1 MQFIDRGIYHIYN
14 RGNNKLPIFFNGNNG
29 LHFLKKVQKEMVPH
43 CDILAYCL
51 MPNHFH
57 FLVQV
62 RSLLAQVFRQ
72 IDIKESISQNGRIS
86 VRSERHPLSSAIGI
100 LLSSYSQGVN
110 RQNGTTGSL
119 FQQKTKAK
127 FLDNVDLARTVFH
140 YIHQNPV
147 RAGLVEKMEDWE
159 FSSFKEY
166 AGLRAGTLTNQ
177 ELGFELLG
185 LNRKTF
191 YEQSYRAIQE
201 KEMRDLQTDS
211 DDRSASV

>member
-1 MQFIDRGIYHIYN
+1 MQFVDRGIYHIYN
-14 RGNNKLPIFFNGNNG
+14 RGNNKLPIFFNGNNC
-29 LHFLKKVQKEMVPH
+29 LHFLKKVRKEIVPH

-62 RSLLAQVFRQ
+62 RSLLAQAFKQ

-86 VRSERHPLSSAIGI
+86 VQSERHPLSSAIGI
-100 LLSSYSQGVN
+100 LLSSYSQAVN
-110 RQNGTTGSL
+110 KQNGTTGSL

-147 RAGLVEKMEDWE
+147 EAGLVKHMEDWH
-159 FSSFKEY
+159 FSSFRDY
-166 AGLRAGTLTNQ
+166 AGLRKGNLCNQ
-177 ELGFELLG
+177 ELAFELFG
-185 LNRKTF
+185 FDKRSF
-191 YEQSYRAIQE
+191 YEESYRAIQE
-201 KEMRDLQTDS
+201 KEMRDIF
-211 DDRSASV
+211 